1 MTHAIAFFDES
12 AETAIRIHPRT
23 LRRPLRRTASTA
35 SRAEVALAR
44 ISPAYAYADAP
55 CVCQV
60 PACAAIPLHG
70 KQAIG
75 DAAYALVDFAD
86 AAEML
91 KYRWAAYRGTRALTS
106 YAVRRVNGKTVWM
119 HRALLAL
126 PAFNNRTND
135 VDHINGNGL
144 DNRRSNLRVCT
155 RSQNQRN
162 RRRAH
167 SRCGYKG
174 VNWDKVHGVWQ
185 AHIKL
190 HGVKKTIGRFATAE
204 AAAAAYDREVAR
216 LYEGFAQTNAAIGGP
231 SGIYID
237 PQYTVRVGRAEGCT
251 RQRGAAPARLF
262 DG

>member
-1 MTHAIAFFDES
+1 
-12 AETAIRIHPRT
+12 
-23 LRRPLRRTASTA
+23 
-35 SRAEVALAR
+35 
-44 ISPAYAYADAP
+44 
-55 CVCQV
+55 
-60 PACAAIPLHG
+60 LHG

-91 KYRWAAYRGTRALTS
+91 KYRWAAYRGTRALAS